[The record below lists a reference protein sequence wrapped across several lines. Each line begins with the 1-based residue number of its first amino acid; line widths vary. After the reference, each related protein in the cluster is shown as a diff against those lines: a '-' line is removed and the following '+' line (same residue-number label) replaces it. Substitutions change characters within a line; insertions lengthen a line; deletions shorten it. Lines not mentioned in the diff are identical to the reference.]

1 MLGDGM
7 AVEFKRKDK
16 DALKKVYER
25 MGAIGKREVAVGY
38 PAGKASAYPD
48 GTAVAQVAAWNVFGT
63 PRIPKRDFFALAKD
77 DIKKEALEI
86 MKLVAVAQTE
96 EKQEVLMNLAGEAA
110 TSALKQAITD
120 LDSPPNAPS
129 TIARKGSSNPL
140 IDTSHMRNSTT
151 YVVRDKT

>member
-1 MLGDGM
+1 M
-7 AVEFKRKDK
+7 AVEIKRKDK

-25 MGAIGKREVAVGY
+25 LGALGKREVAVGY

-140 IDTSHMRNSTT
+140 IDTAHMRDSTT